1 MEQNFQTSFMP
12 KKPMIE
18 ERAVAARPVG
28 LLAVVSIFIFLT
40 VILVTGGLYFY
51 KNFTQTTINKKEA
64 DLNKAK
70 GRFEPSKIVE
80 LQTLDK
86 RLRASTEVLS
96 NHIAI
101 TPVFKMLEAVTM
113 KSVRYTKF
121 SYELGDEKATKITF
135 KINGQATGYRSIAL
149 QSDLFTKNKQLID
162 PVFSNLALDDKGNV
176 LFELSF
182 SVDPNF
188 VNYKQTLKSESANP
202 ILTPSSA
209 GFETQN

>member
-1 MEQNFQTSFMP
+1 MDQNFQTSFMP

-18 ERAVAARPVG
+18 DRAQSTRPVG
-28 LLAVVSIFIFLT
+28 MLAVISVFIFLAI
-40 VILVTGGLYFY
+40 VLATGGLYFY
-51 KNFTQTTINKKEA
+51 RSYTKATIDRKEA

-86 RLRASTEVLS
+86 RLRASTDVLS
-96 NHIAI
+96 NHIAVSPI
-101 TPVFKMLEAVTM
+101 FRMLEALTM

-121 SYELGDEKATKITF
+121 SYELGDEKASKITF
-135 KINGQATGYRSIAL
+135 KINGQALGYRSIAL
-149 QSDLFTKNKQLID
+149 QSDLFTKNKQLLD
-162 PVFSNLALDDKGNV
+162 PVFSNLALDEKGNV
-176 LFELSF
+176 LFELGF

-202 ILTPSSA
+202 ILIPDNA
-209 GFETQN
+209 GLEPIN